1 MTFDYSKLFDK
12 MHALGMNRSDLTQKA
27 GISTNQMAN
36 LGKGKTVQLET
47 AYKVCRVLN
56 MSLDEIMPLDEN
68 VQ

>member
-12 MHALGMNRSDLTQKA
+12 MHALGMNKGELTQKA
-27 GISTNQMAN
+27 RISTNQMAN

-47 AYKVCRVLN
+47 AYKVCRALD

-68 VQ
+68 MQ